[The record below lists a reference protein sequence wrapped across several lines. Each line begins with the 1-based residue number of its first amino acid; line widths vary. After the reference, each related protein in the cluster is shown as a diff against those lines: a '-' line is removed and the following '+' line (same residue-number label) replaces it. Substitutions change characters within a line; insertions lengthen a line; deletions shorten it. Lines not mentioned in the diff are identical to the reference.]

1 MVTWPLTDSRSRV
14 LAVCSHPVQYM
25 APLLRRMAQH
35 PRLDLSVAYC
45 TLKGAQ
51 AAHDPEFNTTVQWD
65 VPLLEGYSWQE
76 IPNHGSGAE
85 SFWGL
90 NNPGL
95 GKLIRVGKFD
105 AVLCYLSYRCASF
118 WISYFACRRS
128 GTAFIFGTDASS
140 LVPRSGGTWKHTVK
154 KALWPKLF
162 SLADQVI
169 VPSSAT
175 RELMLSLRIPE
186 ERITL
191 TPYSV
196 DNDWWMAQSHNVDR
210 EAVRAEWGATPQAC
224 VILFCAKL
232 QPWKRPLDLLRAFA
246 QADHAHALLVYA
258 GEGPQRPELER
269 ETAAL
274 RVGDHVR
281 FLGFKNQSELPAVY
295 TAADL
300 MVLPSEYEPFA
311 VVVNEASC
319 CSCPV
324 VASDRVGAARDLIAP
339 VDPTLIYPCG
349 DVLALTRLLRNLLAD
364 RVRLLELGR
373 AARRRMETWSPRE
386 NIAGTIQAIG
396 RAVAQSRRHM
406 STAPVVPSS
415 TNEYSGKGRQRPS

>member
-1 MVTWPLTDSRSRV
+1 MVRWLLTDSRSRV

-25 APLLRRMAQH
+25 APLLRRMTQH
-35 PRLDLSVAYC
+35 SRLDLSVAYC

-65 VPLLEGYSWQE
+65 IPLLEGYSWQE
-76 IPNHGSGAE
+76 IPNHGSGAQ

-105 AVLCYLSYRCASF
+105 AVLCYLSYLCASF

-128 GTAFIFGTDASS
+128 GTALIFGTDASS
-140 LVPRSGGTWKHTVK
+140 LVPRSGGAWKKTVK
-154 KALWPKLF
+154 EAVWPKLF

-196 DNDWWMAQSHNVDR
+196 DNDWWIARSQNVDR
-210 EAVRAEWGATPQAC
+210 EAVRAGWGATPQTC

-246 QADHAHALLVYA
+246 KANVLDGLLVFA
-258 GEGPQRPELER
+258 GEGAQRRELET
-269 ETAAL
+269 EVTAL
-274 RVGDHVR
+274 GVGQRVR
-281 FLGFKNQSELPAVY
+281 FLGFVNQSQLAAVY
-295 TAADL
+295 KGADV

-319 CSCPV
+319 CGCPV

-339 VDPTLIYPCG
+339 VERHLIFPCG
-349 DVLALTRLLRNLLAD
+349 DIAALSTLLGDVCRDRGRLRA
-364 RVRLLELGR
+364 LGQ
-373 AARRRMETWSPRE
+373 AARNRMASWSPELNVAKTVEAVQIALQRRQGKQ
-386 NIAGTIQAIG
+386 NIPVGKPGGQA
-396 RAVAQSRRHM
+396 RR
-406 STAPVVPSS
+406 
-415 TNEYSGKGRQRPS
+415 